1 MTAPVPLS
9 GNHKNHENRENRENT
24 GFSRQSNLTDRF
36 ETIRS
41 YSRGYLRHS
50 GYLMTL
56 NHYVCCL
63 INPSQ
68 DRMSQHAYNIC
79 IRHMYLLARS
89 VFKSVKI

>member
-1 MTAPVPLS
+1 MYEDQLQIDAEGFMTAPVPLS
-9 GNHKNHENRENRENT
+9 GNHKNHENRENA

-56 NHYVCCL
+56 NY
-63 INPSQ
+63 
-68 DRMSQHAYNIC
+68 
-79 IRHMYLLARS
+79 
-89 VFKSVKI
+89 